1 MTNQRTSETQ
11 VPVPP
16 PRRAEINR
24 RRRELQGL
32 RDCRFV
38 GPAEYQKLLLSRRRL
53 VRADEPRAAMRGLRD
68 VRSGRRYLVEDELL
82 K

>member
-1 MTNQRTSETQ
+1 MTDERTDKREIL
-11 VPVPP
+11 VPP

-32 RDCRFV
+32 GDCRIV
-38 GPAEYQKLLLSRRRL
+38 GPAEYRKLLLSRRRL

-68 VRSGRRYLVEDELL
+68 MRSGHRYLVADELL